1 MTKLWLKREES
12 WIFQFLYYS
21 AAILLAYSWYVMA
34 SSAAKDMQ
42 KWRWWFG
49 FILLF
54 ISVIKNVFLQ
64 SLSPSITVLLRL
76 TISNSM
82 CGSLFRGLLEQQTM
96 KETKQHYFYTPGS
109 MSERAAGKLKKKK
122 EERPEKCFWGTFL
135 FSKCISSKR
144 LPFSS
149 FNQLLPLYPRN
160 AVFISLHLDL
170 SPPSSSLSPLREL
183 VWSTAE
189 SRRTADLS
197 VSISLFPPA
206 FSSFFSELSRQQ
218 RE

>member
-1 MTKLWLKREES
+1 
-12 WIFQFLYYS
+12 
-21 AAILLAYSWYVMA
+21 
-34 SSAAKDMQ
+34 
-42 KWRWWFG
+42 
-49 FILLF
+49 
-54 ISVIKNVFLQ
+54 
-64 SLSPSITVLLRL
+64 
-76 TISNSM
+76 M
-82 CGSLFRGLLEQQTM
+82 CGSLFRGLLEQQRQETERM

-109 MSERAAGKLKKKK
+109 MSKRAAGKLKKKK
-122 EERPEKCFWGTFL
+122 EEHPEKCFWGTFL

-149 FNQLLPLYPRN
+149 FNQLLPSYPRN

-197 VSISLFPPA
+197 VSISPLHSPLSSQSCHVSKESSRSSLFPVTRSPQPVWPKM
-206 FSSFFSELSRQQ
+206 SHGNGKLKWTKIRVITGSTVLTSGG
-218 RE
+218 